1 MRVFLHE
8 RVDARAFAID
18 ERIVPVARSLAGLSR
33 SCVSTHRLVSIT
45 ALMIAQQ
52 RLHNPLRLDLLAIC
66 SVYRH
71 VRLRVCLNVNFLD
84 VDAVDAGPLTPT
96 KQGVGLVEGIGLLP
110 QVDPRGLEYH
120 WLRVQRGAREN
131 SADFETAVVAA
142 GRVSVT
148 PIYFDRTD
156 EGAFA
161 VRAYAVCFCFCFRF
175 RWHPRFVSVLHALPL
190 CGAAP
195 TFLCRRKEK

>member
-1 MRVFLHE
+1 
-8 RVDARAFAID
+8 
-18 ERIVPVARSLAGLSR
+18 
-33 SCVSTHRLVSIT
+33 
-45 ALMIAQQ
+45 MIAQQ
-52 RLHNPLRLDLLAIC
+52 RLHNPLRLDSLAIC

-71 VRLRVCLNVNFLD
+71 VRLRVCLNVNFPD

-131 SADFETAVVAA
+131 SADSETAVVAA

-161 VRAYAVCFCFCFRF
+161 VRARSRQSSCSNSDQQGCECNSTSWPASWIWRAIA
-175 RWHPRFVSVLHALPL
+175 RIGSTSL
-190 CGAAP
+190 
-195 TFLCRRKEK
+195 K